1 MSALM
6 RASLFSTLAA
16 AAVAPAA
23 GASNNVASQ
32 FPARILAAQNALR
45 TQAGLPALVWDTR
58 LGGAAANYAMALAFT
73 NSFRHSDRSARQGT
87 GENLWMGTRGAY
99 SYEAMVGAWAS
110 ERRFFVPGV
119 FPAVSRSGNWEDVGH
134 YTQIVWP
141 TTTRVGCAV
150 ASNARA
156 DILVCRYS
164 PAGNVDGR
172 PVPYR
177 TARLAASPWTR

>member
-1 MSALM
+1 MK
-6 RASLFSTLAA
+6 ASLFATLVAP
-16 AAVAPAA
+16 AAVAQAA

-45 TQAGLPALVWDTR
+45 AQAGLPPMMWDTA
-58 LGGAAANYAMALAFT
+58 LGDAAANYAMQLAFT
-73 NSFRHSDRSARQGT
+73 NSFRHSDRSARLGT

-119 FPAVSRSGNWEDVGH
+119 FPVVSRTGNWEDVGH

-150 ASNARA
+150 ASSARV

-164 PAGNVDGR
+164 PAGNVDGL
-172 PVPYR
+172 PVPYQ
-177 TARLAASPWTR
+177 AAKSAASARTR